1 LLFSANGLRWRI
13 VLHNPGTGRREPLGG
28 ELEMTM
34 IMRALNAATAIALS
48 VVLYACATQLG
59 RDFDEAWAQQ
69 IKPGETTKAQVVER
83 LGRPP
88 MRRAMVDEETWTYA
102 HYKGRGL
109 GLHIFDTWG
118 LSDEDLQR
126 GAYGTQKRLIVTFK
140 GDVVQSSKFTQEL
153 PLPYP

>member
-1 LLFSANGLRWRI
+1 MTKTMNAVKACTAI
-13 VLHNPGTGRREPLGG
+13 VL
-28 ELEMTM
+28 
-34 IMRALNAATAIALS
+34 AITLT
-48 VVLYACATQLG
+48 ACATVLG
-59 RDFDEAWAQQ
+59 RDFDDAYAQQ
-69 IKPGETTKAQVVER
+69 IKPGATTKAEVTDR

-88 MRRAMVDEETWTYA
+88 MRKLTGDEETWTYA

-109 GLHIFDTWG
+109 GFGLFDTWG

-126 GAYGTQKRLIVTFK
+126 GGLGSQNRLVVTFK